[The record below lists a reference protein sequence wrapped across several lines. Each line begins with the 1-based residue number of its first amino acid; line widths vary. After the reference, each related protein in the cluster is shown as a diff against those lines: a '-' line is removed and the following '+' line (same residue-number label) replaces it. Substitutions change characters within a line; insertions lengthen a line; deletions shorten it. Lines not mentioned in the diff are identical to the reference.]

1 MIYKSLIALAALTV
15 VSACTQ
21 AQDVADQLA
30 RQQAKQVVNSQIAS
44 IVPGVDLTFAT
55 DCVIDNASAQE
66 IFTLARASVTGV
78 SAASGQLITEIAAR
92 PDTIQCILKKRFG
105 VS

>member
-1 MIYKSLIALAALTV
+1 MIRASFIGLIGLCFVT
-15 VSACTQ
+15 ACSE

-30 RQQAKQVVNSQIAS
+30 RKQAKQTVNSQVAGI
-44 IVPGVDLTFAT
+44 IPGVDLTFAT

-78 SAASGQLITEIAAR
+78 NAQSGALITEIAQR